1 MKKVFN
7 IAAFDT
13 RNRLVFAF
21 SSTRRG
27 VVTDMW
33 KRLKFAFIDRATN
46 MQLRE
51 LRSNGETVLIAN
63 QAKGFT
69 TPKEVPIHGK
79 T

>member
-21 SSTRRG
+21 SSTKRR
-27 VVTDMW
+27 VVDTMW

-51 LRSNGETVLIAN
+51 LRPNGESQLIAD
-63 QAKGFT
+63 QVKGFA
-69 TPKEVPIHGK
+69 TPTEVPIHGQA
-79 T
+79 